1 MLNSNLTTHLQ
12 SISASVI
19 HWTRQIK
26 EVLSAQ
32 DALEMSENSG
42 PLEEIAFWR
51 SRCTDL
57 SGISKQL
64 DQDGVQNIKEILSLS
79 KWVYIK

>member
-1 MLNSNLTTHLQ
+1 MEDYNNII
-12 SISASVI
+12 ISASVI

-32 DALEMSENSG
+32 DALEMSESSG
-42 PLEEIAFWR
+42 PLEEIAFWK

-64 DQDGVQNIKEILSLS
+64 DQEGVQSIKEILRLS
-79 KWVYIK
+79 K